1 MILPG
6 NLKDFAT
13 RTLHEDNMLQFQNIL
28 QCIFSKICEA
38 DNARQRECPFSHS
51 HSGSIPTIGNT
62 LVAQERQGYGQG
74 LKQDASS
81 DRNCVVQIR
90 FTLFDWAR

>member
-1 MILPG
+1 MIVLGLTP
-6 NLKDFAT
+6 KP
-13 RTLHEDNMLQFQNIL
+13 
-28 QCIFSKICEA
+28 
-38 DNARQRECPFSHS
+38 CPLLSALS
-51 HSGSIPTIGNT
+51 ALAPIPCQIGNT
-62 LVAQERQGYGQG
+62 LVAQEREDYGQG